1 MTRHDDR
8 AGAIDRAVEQIRN
21 HRLPADEVEEMS
33 RRVWS
38 RVTRRDGAAMTV
50 DDLGPIRGCADYQ
63 ALIPALLDE
72 TLSRSRRLLLES
84 HLRECVPCRKAL
96 HAARRGAPAPAAA
109 VEEKPSRRPAG
120 RWALAAVLAVGIA
133 VALYWLTGLRSLE
146 GQAAV
151 VEASSGEIYRV
162 AESSTEAL
170 SDGAALEYGERIRT
184 AAGGSALLRLDD
196 GSLVEVRERSWL
208 ALRGDRRGTTVAL
221 ERGGVLIEAAPQ
233 REGHLYVATGD
244 CLVAVTGTIFSV
256 NHGTK
261 GSRVSVIEG
270 SVSVDAGGVERR
282 LEPGEQ
288 TVTHSSLAP
297 IPVAEDIAW
306 SRDVDRYIELL
317 GEVAALRRA
326 LVEEVPRPDLRYS
339 SRLLE
344 RVPVE
349 TSFFVALPNLAE
361 TIAEADRIL
370 RQRVA
375 ESQLLSEWLES
386 RGGAGRFDRE
396 LAGITQR
403 LAEFGGYLGDEVLVT
418 ARLKELGG
426 AGRDVGRPLVL
437 AELRD
442 AAGLRRFVE
451 SEMVQ
456 NGHPGSVVFL
466 EPAGAMPPEGA
477 ELYVWTSEDTLLA
490 APELATLRQA
500 LGAADRAES
509 FVDTAFGHRI
519 RDAYAEGAGVLIAA
533 DLGHFGAAE
542 AIDGPTAETLEATGL
557 AAAEHLVVEQKWIG
571 GRTQHRAVLGF
582 DGARRGMAAWLAPP
596 GPMGSLEF
604 VSPDAKFAAAVLLV
618 DPAVLV
624 DDVMRWAAR
633 DGESP
638 QVDLQEVL
646 GVDLERDIA
655 VSFGGEVAVAIDG
668 PLLPE
673 PSWKLILEVY
683 DPDRAIWV
691 LRQVVEAANS
701 ARAEKGLEPITLS
714 QEQVGGRVVWSLE
727 GPRTVALTFEG
738 GYLVMAPNR
747 ALLDRA
753 LRYRSSGYTLASS
766 ARLRGL
772 LPTDGRDN
780 FSALFYQDAIGLL
793 EPLAERIAARDLN
806 QEQRRQLAALAAES
820 GPSLGYAYGEPERI
834 VFAASSTMSL
844 LDAGLPALLGFER
857 PFDLDGI
864 VQSMVGSTGVTTESE
879 G

>member
-1 MTRHDDR
+1 MTRHDDS
-8 AGAIDRAVEQIRN
+8 AGALDRAVEPIRN

-38 RVTRRDGAAMTV
+38 RVTRRDGAAMAV
-50 DDLGPIRGCADYQ
+50 EDLGPIRGCADYQ

-208 ALRGDRRGTTVAL
+208 ELRGDRRGTTVAL

-477 ELYVWTSEDTLLA
+477 ELYVWTSEDILLA